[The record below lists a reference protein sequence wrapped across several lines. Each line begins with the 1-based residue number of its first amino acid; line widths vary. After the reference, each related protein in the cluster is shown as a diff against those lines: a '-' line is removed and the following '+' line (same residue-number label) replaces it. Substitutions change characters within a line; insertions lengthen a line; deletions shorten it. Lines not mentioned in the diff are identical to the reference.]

1 MPWVSIKAVR
11 APPAWTTVK
20 ELVSQYEATRDC
32 RRFTCDLIELNA
44 AECISKLHPQPS
56 WSVLMVYGLKMMCDI
71 LVSVMLY
78 YYIAL
83 YNHCVYIYRII
94 YTHHVWSKTVL
105 TQLPS
110 CGWLELSP
118 RPSVIRTVPNTWT
131 TCYLATVTTVPAN
144 TFLFPLSACTVRK
157 SFSLAS
163 CHPVIRSQW
172 SQPRPLKASLP
183 FFSKGQSRTI
193 WCGPVRPTVVD
204 LIANLRINLSVSAA
218 FSHQENTCENQKHPK
233 NAPKD
238 SSISVSTKCLVH
250 PA

>member
-204 LIANLRINLSVSAA
+204 LIANLRINLWVSAA
-218 FSHQENTCENQKHPK
+218 FSMWEPK
-233 NAPKD
+233 APEECSKRLEHFCL
-238 SSISVSTKCLVH
+238 TKCLVH

>member
-1 MPWVSIKAVR
+1 
-11 APPAWTTVK
+11 
-20 ELVSQYEATRDC
+20 
-32 RRFTCDLIELNA
+32 
-44 AECISKLHPQPS
+44 
-56 WSVLMVYGLKMMCDI
+56 MCDI

-83 YNHCVYIYRII
+83 YNHCVYIYIAL
-94 YTHHVWSKTVL
+94 YTHTMSDLRLSWHSSHLAADWSWVRGRL
-105 TQLPS
+105 SSEPS
-110 CGWLELSP
+110 PIHEQPATSP
-118 RPSVIRTVPNTWT
+118 QSQQS
-131 TCYLATVTTVPAN
+131 PAN

-204 LIANLRINLSVSAA
+204 LIANLRINLWVSAA
-218 FSHQENTCENQKHPK
+218 FSMWEPK
-233 NAPKD
+233 APEECSKRLEHFCL
-238 SSISVSTKCLVH
+238 TKCLVH

>member
-83 YNHCVYIYRII
+83 YNHCVYIYISI
-94 YTHHVWSKTVL
+94 YIALYTHTMSDLRLSWHSSHLAADWSWVRGRL
-105 TQLPS
+105 SSEPS
-110 CGWLELSP
+110 PIHEQPATSP
-118 RPSVIRTVPNTWT
+118 QSQQSQQT
-131 TCYLATVTTVPAN
+131 
-144 TFLFPLSACTVRK
+144 LFC
-157 SFSLAS
+157 F
-163 CHPVIRSQW
+163 H
-172 SQPRPLKASLP
+172 
-183 FFSKGQSRTI
+183 
-193 WCGPVRPTVVD
+193 
-204 LIANLRINLSVSAA
+204 
-218 FSHQENTCENQKHPK
+218 
-233 NAPKD
+233 
-238 SSISVSTKCLVH
+238 
-250 PA
+250 